1 MKRILV
7 VWALLVC
14 WLAGCSASGT
24 AEKLD
29 ANAAAATVEHHQTAA
44 PSSEPS
50 PAIPNLQAELADG
63 QNTTST
69 SQISSFDFR
78 NFTYELPRGWQ
89 NPDGT
94 AEMRLVDGKAAP
106 IAKDIDQN
114 LDDEQRAAAKSQ
126 RRIGMSLVTVKYM
139 DLTGDGA
146 DEAVVVLKIETGGS
160 ALPQIAY
167 VFRWKNSAPEQIWYF
182 RTGDRADGGLKNFF
196 PDNGLFIVE
205 LYGQDRFILGQ
216 IETGKIT
223 GDEEQL
229 CCPTHFTRSAYKW
242 NGSTFLLTGKRHTFS
257 LADPSAPP
265 QENLGDKVNAPQK
278 SKK

>member
-1 MKRILV
+1 MKRSLV
-7 VWALLVC
+7 VWLLLGC
-14 WLAGCSASGT
+14 LLAACSKSDT

-29 ANAAAATVEHHQTAA
+29 TNTVTAAIEPQQAA
-44 PSSEPS
+44 PSPRPS
-50 PAIPNLQAELADG
+50 PTVPNLQAELIDAR
-63 QNTTST
+63 NAAST
-69 SQISSFDFR
+69 SPIASFDFK

-106 IAKDIDQN
+106 VAKDIDEK
-114 LDDEQRAAAKSQ
+114 LDDEQRAAMKSQ

-139 DLTGDGA
+139 DLTGDGV
-146 DEAVVVLKIETGGS
+146 DEAIVVLKIETGGS
-160 ALPQIAY
+160 AVPQIAY
-167 VFRWKNSAPEQIWYF
+167 VFQWKENAPEQIWYF

-196 PDNGLFIVE
+196 AENGLFVIE

-216 IETGKIT
+216 VETGKIT

-242 NGSTFLLTGKRHTFS
+242 NGSTFLMQGKRHTYS
-257 LADPSAPP
+257 LSDPSAPS
-265 QENLGDKVNAPQK
+265 QENLGDKVNGPPK
-278 SKK
+278 GKK